1 MAQIFRAK
9 IWKNNNKTPIIYNK
23 LGDELKMFFFFI
35 RLLTSLDHE
44 KVLGVSSELNYETNY
59 WVLKDFDNKCDP
71 SWLEECPNKIRDR
84 TLFLIRK
91 GSNTLVV
98 YSGFLR
104 DRHKMEFVSIIITTR
119 KEQEN

>member
-1 MAQIFRAK
+1 M
-9 IWKNNNKTPIIYNK
+9 
-23 LGDELKMFFFFI
+23 LGDELNFFFWI
-35 RLLTSLDHE
+35 RLLTSLDQE

-104 DRHKMEFVSIIITTR
+104 DRHKMEFDSIIITTTR

>member
-23 LGDELKMFFFFI
+23 LGDELKMYFFFFI

-71 SWLEECPNKIRDR
+71 S
-84 TLFLIRK
+84 
-91 GSNTLVV
+91 
-98 YSGFLR
+98 
-104 DRHKMEFVSIIITTR
+104 
-119 KEQEN
+119 